1 MLERECITDSWR
13 CELLSFAM
21 VITQS
26 NGKSIMWYV
35 AHVPP
40 SSNTFSLSLALSL
53 RFWHWTSPHIHSAVC
68 ACMYFFKG
76 EHWFSFSFHQIFI
89 LSPWLSLFCGHS
101 HYSFWRCVVLL
112 DGGFMPCGFSV
123 LIETRDIF
131 MLLTNLFIIEFLW
144 IDFLLLRRV
153 LTL

>member
-1 MLERECITDSWR
+1 
-13 CELLSFAM
+13 M

-40 SSNTFSLSLALSL
+40 SSNTFSLSYSLSPSEVL
-53 RFWHWTSPHIHSAVC
+53 TLNFTAYTLGGMC
-68 ACMYFFKG
+68 YYYFYKG

-101 HYSFWRCVVLL
+101 HYSFWRCVFDVLL
-112 DGGFMPCGFSV
+112 LDRGFMPCGFSV

-131 MLLTNLFIIEFLW
+131 MLRKKKIIDKFIHHRISLDWFLVIEKRFNSLKC
-144 IDFLLLRRV
+144 
-153 LTL
+153 

>member
-1 MLERECITDSWR
+1 
-13 CELLSFAM
+13 M

-40 SSNTFSLSLALSL
+40 SSNTFSLSYSLSPSEVL
-53 RFWHWTSPHIHSAVC
+53 TLNFTAYTLGGMC
-68 ACMYFFKG
+68 YYYFYKG

-101 HYSFWRCVVLL
+101 HYSFWRCVVDVVAWSWFHALWLFSFNWNSRHFHASKKIIIDKFIHHRISL
-112 DGGFMPCGFSV
+112 DWFLV
-123 LIETRDIF
+123 IEKRF
-131 MLLTNLFIIEFLW
+131 NSLKC
-144 IDFLLLRRV
+144 
-153 LTL
+153 